1 MFPKCIIS
9 KISRLRRATLPANVQ
24 FVLRASTAH
33 SIIFSNLQAAIALS
47 THAQNVF
54 YKLVGALRL
63 GYIIFTGGYRAL
75 YTCTKRVYKVW
86 LGRGRNVII
95 FDSRA
100 STALSTHAQN
110 ACKQKYFVRKMRR
123 RRENFEIQELKRS
136 FLVLKTRKIDLNT
149 VKNSSKIAP
158 KARKNFGGIL
168 AISGESMFSVAKP
181 PPLFDSFF

>member
-1 MFPKCIIS
+1 MFNLYSWRAPPTQACFQIYRRL
-9 KISRLRRATLPANVQ
+9 SRSLHVRKTFFTNWLAR
-24 FVLRASTAH
+24 
-33 SIIFSNLQAAIALS
+33 
-47 THAQNVF
+47 
-54 YKLVGALRL
+54 YDLVI
-63 GYIIFTGGYRAL
+63 IIFTGGYRAL

-100 STALSTHAQN
+100 ATALSTHAQN

-158 KARKNFGGIL
+158 KARKNFGVFWRFL
-168 AISGESMFSVAKP
+168 EKACFR
-181 PPLFDSFF
+181 

>member
-1 MFPKCIIS
+1 MFNLYSARAPPTQSFFQIYRRL
-9 KISRLRRATLPANVQ
+9 SRSL
-24 FVLRASTAH
+24 H
-33 SIIFSNLQAAIALS
+33 S
-47 THAQNVF
+47 HAQNVF

-100 STALSTHAQN
+100 ATALSTHAQN
-110 ACKQKYFVRKMRR
+110 ACKKKYFVRKMRR

-136 FLVLKTRKIDLNT
+136 FLVLKTRKIDQNR

-158 KARKNFGGIL
+158 KARKIWV
-168 AISGESMFSVAKP
+168 ISGKIIQKVT
-181 PPLFDSFF
+181 